1 MCFTRCLEGRVWE
14 SNHAHFLHCRGRQ
27 ILQRGNCSMN
37 DKRTSG
43 MALSFESSFCVC
55 PLASACGTGIAM
67 WFDTFLKKKKTRLY
81 YFSSGPHTHTQWYDQ
96 CKVTY
101 FHVVPVAENLLGGPP
116 SVAACLR
123 HVMADHV
130 WWTLAVHF
138 ESQANIK
145 CCIFLPKKEI
155 YSTWHFAV
163 SKKIK
168 KNIKVWFV

>member
-1 MCFTRCLEGRVWE
+1 
-14 SNHAHFLHCRGRQ
+14 
-27 ILQRGNCSMN
+27 
-37 DKRTSG
+37 

-130 WWTLAVHF
+130 
-138 ESQANIK
+138 
-145 CCIFLPKKEI
+145 
-155 YSTWHFAV
+155 
-163 SKKIK
+163 
-168 KNIKVWFV
+168 